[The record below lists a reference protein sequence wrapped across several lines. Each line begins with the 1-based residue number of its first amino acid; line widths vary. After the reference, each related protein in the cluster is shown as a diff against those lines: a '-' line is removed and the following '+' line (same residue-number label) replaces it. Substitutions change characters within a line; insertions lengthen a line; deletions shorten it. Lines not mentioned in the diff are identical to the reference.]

1 MNLLKIQTLFDCQK
15 YLQVNGRFKTHLRQ
29 LSFEYAEIDIFF

>member
-1 MNLLKIQTLFDCQK
+1 MNQLKIQTLFDSQK
-15 YLQVNGRFKTHLRQ
+15 YLQVNGRFKTHLHQ